1 MKQRLLWSCLV
12 PVFVVASVLVDV
24 YLQVPIVSLGAMVLS
39 VVVALSNWKRGARVV
54 ALVLF
59 LVGGAGWAYAINA
72 AVQFVGDEAADGRRI
87 ANAARCYQQSTGQVP
102 QRLEDLVPQF
112 LTQLPRIR
120 SPLAGRPRYR
130 LVGAND
136 WCVVWT
142 TGGECYSTHPEKAC
156 VSVPAFRVVPRKGQ

>member
-1 MKQRLLWSCLV
+1 MNKRLLWSCLV
-12 PVFVVASVLVDV
+12 PVLVVASVLVDA
-24 YLQVPIVSLGAMVLS
+24 YLQIPVVSLATMALS
-39 VVVALSNWKRGARVV
+39 VVVAINNWKSGARVV
-54 ALVLF
+54 AIALF

-72 AVQFVGDEAADGRRI
+72 AVQFVGDEAAEGKSI

-112 LTQLPRIR
+112 LPELPRIR
-120 SPLAGRPRYR
+120 SPLAGRPRYK

-142 TGGECYSTHPEKAC
+142 TGGECYSTYPKKTCA
-156 VSVPAFRVVPRKGQ
+156 SGTSSGIVPRKGG